1 MPARR
6 RDERD
11 ERGHAGVAGENR
23 VVLEMDSRPENVSLA
38 RLVVAQMAATLQFTV
53 AEVEEV
59 KVAVSEAVTNAM
71 VHGYAD
77 RTGIVRVEV
86 SATPGELEVVVC
98 DRGRGIANLD
108 LARQP
113 AYSTDPERMG
123 LGFVF
128 MENFMD
134 SVEVESAPGAGTRV
148 VMRKRA
154 GQACGPAV
162 ASGGT

>member
-1 MPARR
+1 MVR
-6 RDERD
+6 
-11 ERGHAGVAGENR
+11 ENR
-23 VVLEMDSRPENVSLA
+23 VVLEMPSLPENVGLA
-38 RLVVAQMAATLQFTV
+38 RLVVAQMAAQMQFTV
-53 AEVEEV
+53 SDIEEV
-59 KVAVSEAVTNAM
+59 KVAVSEAVTNAV
-71 VHGYAD
+71 VHGYGDAPG
-77 RTGIVRVEV
+77 TVRLE
-86 SATPGELEVVVC
+86 AAAGPAGLEVVVS

-134 SVEVESAPGAGTRV
+134 TVEVESAPGAGTRV

-154 GQACGPAV
+154 TRCGPAI
-162 ASGGT
+162 ASSGT